1 MGPRLKRGFK
11 DISRICKLRDSATD
25 PTWHLSVTSRTIQ
38 DIRES
43 LTDETQSLIHILGT
57 ASSKE
62 QENITSPRLTR
73 TYFGKLCVFVPW
85 ILKGK
90 MWRLAVA
97 ISVWD
102 ILRWNSD
109 NKHIVISKVVHV
121 RSSITP
127 DKCHSAPEERVFK

>member
-1 MGPRLKRGFK
+1 MRSFK

-25 PTWHLSVTSRTIQ
+25 PTWHHSVTSRTTIQ

-43 LTDETQSLIHILGT
+43 LTDETPSLIHILGT

-62 QENITSPRLTR
+62 QEIVTSPRLTQ
-73 TYFGKLCVFVPW
+73 TDFGKLCIFVPW

-90 MWRLAVA
+90 MWPLAVA
-97 ISVWD
+97 LSVWD

-109 NKHIVISKVVHV
+109 NK
-121 RSSITP
+121 
-127 DKCHSAPEERVFK
+127 